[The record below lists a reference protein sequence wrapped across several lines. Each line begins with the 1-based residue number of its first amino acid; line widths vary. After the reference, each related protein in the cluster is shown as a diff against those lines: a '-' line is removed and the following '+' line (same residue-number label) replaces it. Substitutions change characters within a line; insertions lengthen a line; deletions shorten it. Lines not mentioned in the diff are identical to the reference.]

1 MIVLE
6 EIADFGEYL
15 DMELSEFFEFL
26 VRIAYVATIDN
37 GESAKAI
44 PYRLKWLLQDLLQ
57 LERYPYVE
65 TNIEEALAEEDK
77 DMFGNDD
84 D

>member
-26 VRIAYVATIDN
+26 VRIAYVATMN
-37 GESAKAI
+37 NSEGEREI
-44 PYRLKWLLQDLLQ
+44 PFRVKWLLQ
-57 LERYPYVE
+57 
-65 TNIEEALAEEDK
+65 
-77 DMFGNDD
+77 
-84 D
+84 

>member
-26 VRIAYVATIDN
+26 VRIAYLATID
-37 GESAKAI
+37 GHEGAKPI
-44 PYRLKWLLQDLLQ
+44 PYRLKWLL
-57 LERYPYVE
+57 
-65 TNIEEALAEEDK
+65 
-77 DMFGNDD
+77 
-84 D
+84 

>member
-26 VRIAYVATIDN
+26 VRIAFVATMDN
-37 GESAKAI
+37 NESSKAI
-44 PYRLKWLLQDLLQ
+44 PYRLKWLLVDLLQ
-57 LERYPYVE
+57 LQ
-65 TNIEEALAEEDK
+65 
-77 DMFGNDD
+77 
-84 D
+84 